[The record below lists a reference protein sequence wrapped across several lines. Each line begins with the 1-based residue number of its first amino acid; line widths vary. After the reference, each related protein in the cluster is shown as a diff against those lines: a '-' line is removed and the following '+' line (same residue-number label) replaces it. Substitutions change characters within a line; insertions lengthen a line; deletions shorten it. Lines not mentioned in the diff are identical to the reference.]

1 MTREIF
7 GYSHINFKYRREE
20 VFHRFVHVKN
30 YGGNS
35 MAKKVE
41 ETVAEEK
48 VELEVLRVTSAGK
61 EVYNPKTKEVLIIPH
76 ES

>member
-1 MTREIF
+1 
-7 GYSHINFKYRREE
+7 
-20 VFHRFVHVKN
+20 
-30 YGGNS
+30 

-48 VELEVLRVTSAGK
+48 VELEVLRVTASGK
-61 EVYNPKTKEVLIIPH
+61 EVYDPETKEVLIIPH

>member
-1 MTREIF
+1 
-7 GYSHINFKYRREE
+7 
-20 VFHRFVHVKN
+20 
-30 YGGNS
+30 

-41 ETVAEEK
+41 ETVAEETVVEEK

-61 EVYNPKTKEVLIIPH
+61 EVYDPKTKEVLIIPH